1 MIVKLFENNLELIP
15 KFKQDLIIENVKN
28 QILETVRF
36 FYLEEDIDEI
46 RFYTKGPS
54 FLNKST
60 NALFINVLLNM
71 VESDDIM
78 VDVDLHL
85 SNISMKNTGEND
97 PGLSYLSIYKKDI
110 SAWLLQTGSN
120 SIIQFWYNFNEKES
134 HDWNGAI

>member
-54 FLNKST
+54 FLNQST

-85 SNISMKNTGEND
+85 SNISMKNTCEND